1 MQQHNAFGLTSP
13 PAPNTTFARWNS
25 GSFTLKAH
33 SSDPNHIGFEKRTEA
48 PEKAPEQRRVPNL
61 WLRDNCQCSE
71 CVNQSTR
78 QRNFDT
84 FKLPQDIKPRSF
96 EHHETHLEVLWEDDH
111 KSIHPWEWL
120 DCWFKQGFK
129 RQLRL
134 HKPHKLW
141 GSEVAQDPP
150 KVDYRLGADSIM
162 AELTKKIWTHGF
174 CLVEN
179 TEPTPEATK
188 EFLEKIGPIRNTH
201 YGGFYDFVP
210 DLALADTAYT
220 NIALP
225 AHTDTTY
232 FTEPAG
238 LQAFHCLSHDAPP
251 DHNPDEPLGGE
262 SLLVD
267 GFMAATKL
275 KEEFPEA
282 YGVLQRVQIP
292 WHASGNEG
300 IAIAPDRIYPVIE
313 TDDNRLHRIRWN
325 NDDRGVVHPA
335 NAEVW
340 YDAARKWNEII
351 RRESSEFWFKLTPGT
366 IVIFDNWRVMHGR
379 SAFKGNRRICGA
391 YIPRDDFISRF
402 HETNFDHERVIR
414 HNLNQRAGVNPA
426 GHDAPHGVNKKGKP
440 TRDPLTKSSEK
451 AEPQDKRHPKSSK
464 KPDLET
470 TAAAATTVV
479 VDTLNKPDL
488 GKTIT
493 VKRPKSLSERQRR
506 RRRIVNAI
514 W

>member
-1 MQQHNAFGLTSP
+1 
-13 PAPNTTFARWNS
+13 
-25 GSFTLKAH
+25 
-33 SSDPNHIGFEKRTEA
+33 
-48 PEKAPEQRRVPNL
+48 
-61 WLRDNCQCSE
+61 
-71 CVNQSTR
+71 
-78 QRNFDT
+78 
-84 FKLPQDIKPRSF
+84 
-96 EHHETHLEVLWEDDH
+96 
-111 KSIHPWEWL
+111 
-120 DCWFKQGFK
+120 
-129 RQLRL
+129 
-134 HKPHKLW
+134 
-141 GSEVAQDPP
+141 
-150 KVDYRLGADSIM
+150 M
-162 AELTKKIWTHGF
+162 AELTRKIWTHGF

-267 GFMAATKL
+267 GFKAANKL
-275 KEEFPEA
+275 KREFPEA
-282 YGVLQRVQIP
+282 FGVLQRAQIP

-300 IAIAPDRIYPVIE
+300 IAIAPNGVYPVIE
-313 TDDNRLHRIRWN
+313 TDADNKLRRIRWN

-335 NAEVW
+335 HAEVW

-351 RRESSEFWFKLTPGT
+351 RQESSEFWFKLTPGT

-391 YIPRDDFISRF
+391 YIPRDDFVSRYR
-402 HETNFDHERVIR
+402 ETNFDHERVIR
-414 HNLNQRAGVNPA
+414 HNLNQNAGVNA
-426 GHDAPHGVNKKGKP
+426 AYHGVQDAPHGVEKKRKP
-440 TRDPLTKSSEK
+440 RRVRRSRSSK
-451 AEPQDKRHPKSSK
+451 NAEPQDKSHHESFE

-470 TAAAATTVV
+470 TTA
-479 VDTLNKPDL
+479 DL
-488 GKTIT
+488 GKTTT
-493 VKRPKSLSERQRR
+493 VKRPRSLSERQRR
-506 RRRIVNAI
+506 RRSIVNAI